1 MLCIIDD
8 KILIEFTTYN
18 ISITINN
25 LLYFIVLNDIK
36 DINRNEIIYFKM
48 IVNDFYIFN
57 SYYYKRFNKIKIL
70 ISYNPLK
77 E

>member
-25 LLYFIVLNDIK
+25 LLYFIVLNDVK